1 MRCKRCNYRNSCQV
15 GQSCKCENCG
25 FVVSSGASGTKKTKK
40 PEQVSQSSK
49 KKKMPSLM
57 KQAKNFATSM
67 TKHVASGAQST
78 PPHVKR
84 SRLEICNTCDKLQ
97 GSRCSECGC
106 FVEMKAGWAS
116 EACPLAKW
124 GPYSRTEGGCNCGRK

>member
-1 MRCKRCNYRNSCQV
+1 MKCKRCNYRNSCQI
-15 GQSCKCENCG
+15 GQSCKCKNCG
-25 FVVSSGASGTKKTKK
+25 FVMSHGASGQKK
-40 PEQVSQSSK
+40 PQSSK
-49 KKKMPSLM
+49 KSTEPAKNKMPSLF
-57 KQAKNFATSM
+57 KQAKNFAKSVTR
-67 TKHVASGAQST
+67 HVANGAQNA

-84 SRLEICNTCDKLQ
+84 SRLEICNSCDKLQ

-106 FVEMKAGWAS
+106 FVEAKTGWAS

>member
-1 MRCKRCNYRNSCQV
+1 M
-15 GQSCKCENCG
+15 
-25 FVVSSGASGTKKTKK
+25 SSGASGTKKTKK
-40 PEQVSQSSK
+40 PEQVSQSGK